1 MTTINR
7 STRVGVI
14 TDQTGAHVRDTEII
28 SGANK
33 MESANHTRAVHSRAE
48 QAAMATMVQRLTS

>member
-14 TDQTGAHVRDTEII
+14 TDQTGAHVLDTEII

-33 MESANHTRAVHSRAE
+33 MESANRTGPSTTAPPTS
-48 QAAMATMVQRLTS
+48 AA